1 MQMTNEPYPVPRKL
15 ESGLAPVLAFWQGL
29 RRREAEIPFWDDIDI
44 SALPDVSGRLML
56 LEASDQPVRFRCGFG
71 VVGEEI
77 KRQYGG
83 DLASKFLDEIE
94 VRHPLQF
101 LISQSSATIESRRPT
116 YYRHALAKKGGSSHV
131 EREYA
136 RLVLPMWGN
145 GHIGMLLVAFAW
157 G

>member
-1 MQMTNEPYPVPRKL
+1 M
-15 ESGLAPVLAFWQGL
+15 
-29 RRREAEIPFWDDIDI
+29 PFWDDVNI
-44 SALPDVSGRLML
+44 SALPDFSDRLML
-56 LEASDQPVRFRCGFG
+56 IEASDRPVRFRCGFG

-101 LISQSSATIESRRPT
+101 LISQSSATVESRVPT
-116 YYRHALAKKGGSSHV
+116 YYRHAWAKGGSSRV
-131 EREYA
+131 DQEYS
-136 RLVLPMWGN
+136 RLVLPMWGD
-145 GHIGMLLVAFAW
+145 GHIGMLLGAFAW

>member
-1 MQMTNEPYPVPRKL
+1 MTNEPYAVPRKL
-15 ESGLAPVLAFWQGL
+15 QSGLALVLAFWEGL

-56 LEASDQPVRFRCGFG
+56 IEASDQPVRFRCGFG

-94 VRHPLQF
+94 VHHPLQF
-101 LISQSSATIESRRPT
+101 LISQSSATVESRRPDILPT
-116 YYRHALAKKGGSSHV
+116 RIGEGWQF
-131 EREYA
+131 A
-136 RLVLPMWGN
+136 R
-145 GHIGMLLVAFAW
+145 
-157 G
+157 